1 MAVLADEL
9 LAELRPVVGRGELAY
24 AEAPTVLSGG
34 FFTENHAFRLADVS
48 SPWSGSMVVR
58 LFPVALGD
66 DAVRREAV
74 VQRELAAAGFPTPC
88 VTHFDPQARIDGRRY
103 FVMER
108 MPGKPLMGGIRASML
123 LRDGPGLLRRLA
135 RVTADRQADLH
146 AIDSAPVLEALDGT
160 AATIE
165 RWFEQL
171 ERLIDEGGVGFAA
184 GLNWLIANRPVE
196 RGRPVVCH
204 GDLHPGNI
212 LVDGDGEVTA
222 VLDWTVATIAEP
234 SLDVGFTT
242 MALSLA
248 PLDAPRPVQRIV
260 ARFGRGIAR
269 SYVRAY
275 VARTGADV
283 SAQPYYEALR
293 CAVEVGNAASYRLA
307 AADGRGDNQPRPTW
321 DSIAGAMVQYF
332 RVRTGVELTM
342 PPPV

>member
-9 LAELRPVVGRGELAY
+9 LVELRPVVGRGELAY

-34 FFTENHAFRLADVS
+34 FFTENHAFRLADAS

-58 LFPVALGD
+58 LFPLVVSD

-88 VTHFDPQARIDGRRY
+88 VTHFDLQARIDGRRY

-108 MPGKPLMGGIRASML
+108 MAGKPLMGGIRASML
-123 LRDGPGLLRRLA
+123 LRDGPGLLRRLT

-146 AIDSAPVLEALDGT
+146 AIDPAPVVEALDGT
-160 AATIE
+160 PATVE
-165 RWFEQL
+165 RWFEHLQ
-171 ERLIDEGGVGFAA
+171 RLIDGGGVGFAA

-196 RGRPVVCH
+196 RGQRVVCH

-212 LVDGDGEVTA
+212 LVDGDGAVTG

-242 MALSLA
+242 MAFSLA
-248 PLDAPRPVQRIV
+248 PVDAPRPVQRIV
-260 ARFGRGIAR
+260 ARCGRGIAR

-283 SAQPYYEALR
+283 AARPYYEALR

-307 AADGRGDNQPRPTW
+307 VADGRGNDQPRPIW
-321 DSIAGAMVQYF
+321 DSIAGAMVHYF

-342 PPPV
+342 PAPV